1 MNNWSSF
8 KNDKLLMESWRGYLN
23 EDIETQRLSEDLD
36 RELEKLDELFGFGKS
51 REDKWKAIADGDD
64 EEDTQATDTAQPE
77 PGQEKEKERG
87 FFGKM
92 ADYAKGIKDIS
103 GFFGKGA
110 GTLLG
115 GEETLD
121 IKKRKQFKDTAKAEI
136 EKWVNGLNY
145 PPIATIYKKLS
156 SEQFPNND
164 KGEFNG
170 QIKMAEQ
177 AYETIVSEHNAG
189 KIDTPRA
196 NIIIAVM
203 RGMIIYFQDFAIA
216 DRYMYIKEEEGDD
229 QEQGEE
235 TPVGAKQGAVSKNVA
250 SAYSAKLPLG
260 LAAAGSAA
268 LLGGFA
274 ADSEWFQ
281 EWLLTLRDMKETIE
295 VEEILEKA
303 TETLDLGEVK
313 PGEGIIKVIRRL
325 VPGQEN
331 FATAEGAGL
340 GFLKDPKN
348 KLVFKLIK
356 AAMKAQGS
364 DVTAFEGLVDN
375 DADAFTTFVSGTD
388 LAGHGGTSMAID
400 AGEFQGQFQKII
412 GQSIERVKRQPAK
425 TIKNWFIKSAGAYL
439 GPLLKALG
447 IGALAGAGVSAAM
460 RAKGKRSSR
469 MAQLKNLVDSML
481 DVTPQDGETKPIPP
495 KPGGGD
501 LEDSADNWVAAGKPG
516 HEDPSFM
523 GGKSVS
529 STNLVTRGSDNFA
542 KDNPGDPND
551 TLKPDALELAYQQLT
566 WLKANP
572 GKNAGQ
578 RNGRASMADD
588 LKLRIQA
595 TEKDMAGDGAED
607 TSDEPT
613 TKAAATPP
621 AAAAATPPA
630 AAAATPKTAQ
640 TQAQTPAAQATAA
653 PAAGWDPKLGAQP
666 AKKNGESDE
675 DYAARLKRAAWAAKS
690 RLSEIKR
697 WQKLAGILKG

>member
-8 KNDKLLMESWRGYLN
+8 KNDKLLMESWRSYLN
-23 EDIETQRLSEDLD
+23 EDIESQRLSEDLN

-64 EEDTQATDTAQPE
+64 EEDAQATDTAQPE

-145 PPIATIYKKLS
+145 PPVATIYKKLS

-164 KGEFNG
+164 KNDFNS
-170 QIKMAEQ
+170 QIALAEK

-189 KIDTPRA
+189 EIDTPRA

-203 RGMIIYFQDFAIA
+203 RGMVIYFQDFAIA
-216 DRYMYIKEEEGDD
+216 DRYMYIKEEEEDTSDEPTESG
-229 QEQGEE
+229 
-235 TPVGAKQGAVSKNVA
+235 TIGAKQGAVSKNVA

-523 GGKSVS
+523 DGKSVS
-529 STNLVTRGSDNFA
+529 STNLVTRGSDNFL
-542 KDNPGDPND
+542 KDNPGDPD
-551 TLKPDALELAYQQLT
+551 DVLKPDALALAYQQLA
-566 WLKANP
+566 WLKAHP
-572 GKNAGQ
+572 GKTAPQ
-578 RNGRASMADD
+578 RNGRNGFMKD
-588 LKLRIQA
+588 LQVRIQA
-595 TEKDMAGDGAED
+595 TEKDKAGNTSGAETPKGD
-607 TSDEPT
+607 AQQPQAKPAQVPASAQPT
-613 TKAAATPP
+613 PGTPP
-621 AAAAATPPA
+621 AQPSSGAP
-630 AAAATPKTAQ
+630 
-640 TQAQTPAAQATAA
+640 AA
-653 PAAGWDPKLGAQP
+653 PAAAWDPKLGAQP
-666 AKKNGESDE
+666 AKKAGESDE

-690 RLSEIKR
+690 RLSELKR
-697 WQKLAGILKG
+697 WQKIAGILKG

>member
-8 KNDKLLMESWRGYLN
+8 KNDKLLMESWRSYLN
-23 EDIETQRLSEDLD
+23 EDIESQRLSEDLN

-64 EEDTQATDTAQPE
+64 EEDAQATDTAQPE

-145 PPIATIYKKLS
+145 PPVATIYKKLS

-164 KGEFNG
+164 KNDFNS
-170 QIKMAEQ
+170 QIALAEK

-189 KIDTPRA
+189 EIDTPRA

-203 RGMIIYFQDFAIA
+203 RGMVIYFQDFAIA
-216 DRYMYIKEEEGDD
+216 DRYMYIKEEEEDTSDEPTESG
-229 QEQGEE
+229 
-235 TPVGAKQGAVSKNVA
+235 TIGAKQGAVSKNVA

-523 GGKSVS
+523 DGKSVS
-529 STNLVTRGSDNFA
+529 STNLVTRGSDNFL
-542 KDNPGDPND
+542 KDNPGDPD
-551 TLKPDALELAYQQLT
+551 DVLKPDALALAYQQLA
-566 WLKANP
+566 WLKAHP
-572 GKNAGQ
+572 GKTAPQ
-578 RNGRASMADD
+578 RNGRNGFMKD
-588 LKLRIQA
+588 LQVRIQA
-595 TEKDMAGDGAED
+595 TEKDKAGNTSGAETPKGD
-607 TSDEPT
+607 AQQPQAKPAQAPASAQPT
-613 TKAAATPP
+613 PGTPP
-621 AAAAATPPA
+621 AQPSSGAP
-630 AAAATPKTAQ
+630 
-640 TQAQTPAAQATAA
+640 AA
-653 PAAGWDPKLGAQP
+653 PAAAWDPKLGAQP
-666 AKKNGESDE
+666 AKKAGESDE

-690 RLSEIKR
+690 RLSELKR
-697 WQKLAGILKG
+697 WQKIAGILKG

>member
-8 KNDKLLMESWRGYLN
+8 KNDKLLMESWRSYLN
-23 EDIETQRLSEDLD
+23 EDIESQRLSEDLN

-64 EEDTQATDTAQPE
+64 EEDAQATDTAQPE

-145 PPIATIYKKLS
+145 PPVATIYKKLS

-164 KGEFNG
+164 KNDFNS
-170 QIKMAEQ
+170 QIALAEK

-189 KIDTPRA
+189 EIDTPRA

-203 RGMIIYFQDFAIA
+203 RGMVIYFQDFAIA
-216 DRYMYIKEEEGDD
+216 DRYMYIKEEEEDTSDEPTESG
-229 QEQGEE
+229 
-235 TPVGAKQGAVSKNVA
+235 TIGAKQGAVSKNVA

-481 DVTPQDGETKPIPP
+481 DVTPQDGETKPTPP

-523 GGKSVS
+523 DGKSVS
-529 STNLVTRGSDNFA
+529 SSNLVTRGSDNFL
-542 KDNPGDPND
+542 KDNPGDPD
-551 TLKPDALELAYQQLT
+551 DVLKPDALALAYQQLA
-566 WLKANP
+566 WLKAHP
-572 GKNAGQ
+572 GKTAPQ
-578 RNGRASMADD
+578 RNGRNGFMKD
-588 LKLRIQA
+588 LQVRIQA
-595 TEKDMAGDGAED
+595 TEKDKAGNTSGAETPKGD
-607 TSDEPT
+607 AQQPKAKPAQVPASAQPT
-613 TKAAATPP
+613 PGTPP
-621 AAAAATPPA
+621 AQPSSGAP
-630 AAAATPKTAQ
+630 
-640 TQAQTPAAQATAA
+640 AA
-653 PAAGWDPKLGAQP
+653 PAAAWDPKLGAQP
-666 AKKNGESDE
+666 AKKAGESDE

-690 RLSEIKR
+690 RLSELKR
-697 WQKLAGILKG
+697 WQKIAGILKG

>member
-8 KNDKLLMESWRGYLN
+8 KNDKLLMESWRSYLN
-23 EDIETQRLSEDLD
+23 EDIESQRLSEDLN

-64 EEDTQATDTAQPE
+64 EEDAQATDTAQPE

-145 PPIATIYKKLS
+145 PPVATIYKKLS

-203 RGMIIYFQDFAIA
+203 RGMVIYFQDFAIA
-216 DRYMYIKEEEGDD
+216 DRYMYIKEEEEDTSDEPTESG
-229 QEQGEE
+229 
-235 TPVGAKQGAVSKNVA
+235 TIGAKQGAVSKNVA

-481 DVTPQDGETKPIPP
+481 DVTPQDGETKPTPP

-523 GGKSVS
+523 DGKSVS
-529 STNLVTRGSDNFA
+529 STNLVTRGSDNFL
-542 KDNPGDPND
+542 KDNPGDPD
-551 TLKPDALELAYQQLT
+551 DVLKPDALALAYQQLA
-566 WLKANP
+566 WLKAHP
-572 GKNAGQ
+572 GKTAPQ
-578 RNGRASMADD
+578 RNGRNGFMKD
-588 LKLRIQA
+588 LQVRIQA
-595 TEKDMAGDGAED
+595 TEKDKAGNTSGAE
-607 TSDEPT
+607 
-613 TKAAATPP
+613 
-621 AAAAATPPA
+621 
-630 AAAATPKTAQ
+630 TPKGDAQ
-640 TQAQTPAAQATAA
+640 QPQAKPAQV
-653 PAAGWDPKLGAQP
+653 PRGQQNQDSQ
-666 AKKNGESDE
+666 N
-675 DYAARLKRAAWAAKS
+675 
-690 RLSEIKR
+690 
-697 WQKLAGILKG
+697 